1 MARAHSL
8 FPPTGSYYPQSQ
20 PSNGRE
26 YPGTARQEPVYTGGF
41 APQEPY
47 QGDYAPMQ
55 GGYLYEEY
63 ADQRQLNTVN
73 AEGKRPKKS
82 KIFGRKADRAAADAP
97 DATPVQESAWPPVAP
112 EEEEAPL
119 GAYPLAAPLR
129 QMMLLPCLPSP
140 RPSPW
145 PRRPITHRLHA
156 MQQATTEAIPQ
167 EPYLAPVA
175 QVEPPQPPVGQATQP
190 TVQQQ
195 ETRLQGRFQQDAPA
209 TSATMR
215 VPVLQQEKRP
225 QRFGIL
231 SLSCPLDG
239 RDGGRAR

>member
-1 MARAHSL
+1 
-8 FPPTGSYYPQSQ
+8 
-20 PSNGRE
+20 
-26 YPGTARQEPVYTGGF
+26 
-41 APQEPY
+41 
-47 QGDYAPMQ
+47 MQ

-97 DATPVQESAWPPVAP
+97 DTTPVQESAWPPVAP
-112 EEEEAPL
+112 EEEEAPWE
-119 GAYPLAAPLR
+119 PTPWQPPAADDAASV
-129 QMMLLPCLPSP
+129 PSQP
-140 RPSPW
+140 APEPVAEA
-145 PRRPITHRLHA
+145 PITHRLHA

-195 ETRLQGRFQQDAPA
+195 ETRLQGRFPA
-209 TSATMR
+209 GCACNLRHHACTGSPAREASAR
-215 VPVLQQEKRP
+215 GL
-225 QRFGIL
+225 G
-231 SLSCPLDG
+231 S
-239 RDGGRAR
+239 